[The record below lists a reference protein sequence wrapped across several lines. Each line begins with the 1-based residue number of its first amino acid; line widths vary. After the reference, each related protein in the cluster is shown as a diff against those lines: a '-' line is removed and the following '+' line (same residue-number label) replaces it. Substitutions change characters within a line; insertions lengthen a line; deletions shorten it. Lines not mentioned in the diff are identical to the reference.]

1 MGTSKLESKFQSELI
16 KDLKRL
22 FQGCLVI
29 KLDPRYIQGLPDL
42 IILYKQRWATLEV
55 KRSAKAPHRPN
66 QKFYVDLMNR
76 MSFSRFIYPENK
88 KEVLHEL
95 EQAFKR

>member
-1 MGTSKLESKFQSELI
+1 MGVSKLESKFQRDLI
-16 KDLKRL
+16 KELKRL
-22 FQGCLVI
+22 FKGCLVI

-42 IILYKQRWATLEV
+42 LILYKQKWATLEV
-55 KRSAKAPHRPN
+55 KRSATAAHRPN
-66 QKFYVDLMNR
+66 QEFYVNLMNR

-88 KEVLHEL
+88 KEVLHDL